1 MNDDNIQLTVR
12 GIDLRTKRQLT
23 KMAATKGVSLNN
35 LLVGA
40 LKQAAGTNTADER
53 LELMLA
59 TLHSNKISNN
69 DIAHAGTAIAEMDAV
84 SKEKQKRDEH
94 DFSF

>member
-1 MNDDNIQLTVR
+1 MSDDNIQLTVR

-23 KMAATKGVSLNN
+23 RMAATKGVSLNN

-40 LKQAAGTNTADER
+40 LKQAAGTNTTGER
-53 LELMLA
+53 LELMRT
-59 TLHSNKISNN
+59 TLRSNKISEN
-69 DIAHAGTAIAEMDAV
+69 DITHAETAVAEMDAV
-84 SKEKQKRDEH
+84 SKEKQNRDEH